1 MFNEGNMSD
10 MRFNSSRLGS
20 VAGVNARSMDQ
31 GLRQYMLGV
40 YNYMTLS
47 LAITGLSALATNM
60 VTVTQDEAGLHLTSA
75 GYALY
80 HSPLMWIVM
89 LAPLGILFAMN
100 ARVSISTLR
109 TLFFVFSALMGVS
122 MSVLLLRYTGQSVTR
137 IFFLTSA
144 AFGSL
149 SLYGYTTRKDLSAM
163 GSFMIMGLFGIIIA
177 SFINLFMQSSQMQF
191 MLSVLTI
198 LVFSGLTAWDTQAIK
213 QMYFAG
219 DSYDDVQRKSIH
231 GAVQLYLDFLNM
243 FQALLALFGDRRN

>member
-1 MFNEGNMSD
+1 MSD

-20 VAGVNARSMDQ
+20 VAGTSSRSMDQ
-31 GLRQYMLGV
+31 GLRTYMLGV

-47 LAITGLSALATNM
+47 LGITGLTALATNM
-60 VTVTQDEAGLHLTSA
+60 VTVTQDEAGMHLTSA

-100 ARVSISTLR
+100 ARVSVGTLR

-122 MSVLLLRYTGQSVTR
+122 MSVVLLRYTGQSVTR

-144 AFGSL
+144 SFGAL
-149 SLYGYTTRKDLSAM
+149 SLFGYTTRKDLSAM

-177 SFINLFMQSSQMQF
+177 SLVNLFMQSTQMQF
-191 MLSVLTI
+191 ILSILTV
-198 LVFSGLTAWDTQAIK
+198 LVFSGLTAWDTQSIK
-213 QMYFAG
+213 QMYWAG
-219 DSYDDVQRKSIH
+219 DDSDTVTRKSIH
-231 GAVQLYLDFLNM
+231 GAVRLYLDFLNM
-243 FQALLALFGDRRN
+243 FQALLAIFGDRR